1 MAAKLISAADHEHA
15 ARILREGGLVA
26 FPTDTVYGIAGLADD
41 QFDNATLRA
50 FKGGRRE
57 RFSLHAGSTVDA
69 LRYGGPLRTLEA
81 VWVKALAPHGVT
93 LVVAHAEGT
102 LGLRVVR
109 DKLGAQLLMAVGAPV
124 VATSANLHGQPVL
137 NDPGEIVNLPGVD
150 AVLDGGILPE
160 RPASTVVRLL
170 PVGVEVLRHGAVDAS
185 ELQQRGSVGIEFV
198 CLGNLN
204 RSAFA
209 EHAVQAMQAWL
220 AEHVESFVPILNAS
234 SSGVIASP
242 AMHPPQAMLDAA
254 SARGVDLSTHT
265 PRRPTPDRLSATAMV
280 VAMGDDVA
288 DEVAAMAGHSILNF
302 QSPDP
307 MGGPAQ
313 GYAAM
318 ASHVATRLDAT
329 LARWAGLG
337 DKDQPLEAQFR
348 KLFLGQ
354 GDTP

>member
-1 MAAKLISAADHEHA
+1 MAAKLIPAADLEQA
-15 ARILREGGLVA
+15 ARIVRDGGLVA

-41 QFDNATLRA
+41 RFDNAKLRA

-57 RFSLHAGSTVDA
+57 RFSLHAGSSTDA
-69 LRYGGPLRTLEA
+69 LRYGGPRRAIEA
-81 VWVKALAPHGVT
+81 AWVRALAPHGVT
-93 LVVAHAEGT
+93 LVVARDGGT

-109 DKLGAQLLMAVGAPV
+109 DKFGAELLSAAAAPV

-137 NDPGEIVNLPGVD
+137 SDPAEIAKLPGVD

-170 PVGVEVLRHGAVDAS
+170 PVGVEVLRRGAVDAA
-185 ELQQRGSVGIEFV
+185 ELQARGSVAIEFV

-209 EHAVQAMQAWL
+209 EHAVHAMQAWM
-220 AEHVESFVPILNAS
+220 AERVASFVPLLQAA

-242 AMHPPQAMLDAA
+242 SVHPPQAMLDAA
-254 SARGVDLSTHT
+254 AGRGVDLSTHT
-265 PRRPTPDRLSATAMV
+265 PHRPTADRLSATQVV
-280 VAMGDDVA
+280 VAMGDDVS
-288 DEVAAMAGHSILNF
+288 DEVADMAGRPILNF
-302 QSPDP
+302 QAPDP

-318 ASHVATRLDAT
+318 AAHVAARLDDT
-329 LARWAGLG
+329 LARWAAVG
-337 DKDQPLEAQFR
+337 DKDQELEAQFR

-354 GDTP
+354 GARP